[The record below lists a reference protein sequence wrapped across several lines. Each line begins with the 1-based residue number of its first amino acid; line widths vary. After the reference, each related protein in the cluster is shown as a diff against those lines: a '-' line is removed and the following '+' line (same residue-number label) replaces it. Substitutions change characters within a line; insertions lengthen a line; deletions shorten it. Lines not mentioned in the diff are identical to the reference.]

1 MAHIR
6 YGKEGIELDI
16 SPISRWY
23 EPGSEEPCVE
33 YEIGLYYKDVP
44 LFSEEFAE
52 KLVALKDAQAA
63 HLSSFI
69 LNVLSTGQ
77 ADNWIMLEPKVSIF
91 FAPKVPAGVPTH
103 GEMPGQTPFFMEIK
117 LDQNILAEKPFAE
130 YSDTGLLLQLEAS
143 REKWGEFARQ
153 LELEET
159 DFEN

>member
-23 EPGSEEPCVE
+23 EPGSAEPCVE

-52 KLVALKDAQAA
+52 KLVALKDSQAA

-69 LNVLSTGQ
+69 LQVLSEGN

-91 FAPKVPAGVPTH
+91 FAPKVPAGGAYR

-117 LDQNILAEKPFAE
+117 LDQNILDEKPFAE
-130 YSDTGLLLQLEAS
+130 YSDTGLVLQLEAS
-143 REKWGEFARQ
+143 REKWGEFARR
-153 LELEET
+153 LEVEET
-159 DFEN
+159 DFED